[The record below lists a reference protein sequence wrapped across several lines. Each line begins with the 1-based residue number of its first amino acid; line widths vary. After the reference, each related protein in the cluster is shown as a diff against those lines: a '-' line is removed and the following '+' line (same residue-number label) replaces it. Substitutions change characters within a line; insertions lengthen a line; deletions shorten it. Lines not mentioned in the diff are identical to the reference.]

1 MLLAF
6 SGRRLRDQDEAWL
19 LERYQQSI
27 TVAAAM
33 LFGDDEF
40 RFLPISYDDIFCVAG
55 PTPIADAHRSVFGQ
69 DQSTEPY
76 EDAEAHN
83 HARVIMAVHD
93 AVRMLG
99 HDNPVSLLDPDGLY
113 DRAVYTDMVRSAEHT
128 SELQSQI
135 RHYYAVVF

>member
-1 MLLAF
+1 
-6 SGRRLRDQDEAWL
+6 
-19 LERYQQSI
+19 
-27 TVAAAM
+27 M
-33 LFGDDEF
+33 LFGDDKF

-55 PTPIADAHRSVFGQ
+55 PTPSADAHRSVFGQ

-113 DRAVYTDMVRSAEHT
+113 DRAVYTDMVVNQFN
-128 SELQSQI
+128 ELKIFNESDDDDTTGPI
-135 RHYYAVVF
+135 IDRKSTRLNSSH

>member
-6 SGRRLRDQDEAWL
+6 SGRRLMDQDEAWL

-40 RFLPISYDDIFCVAG
+40 RFLPISYDDILCVAG
-55 PTPIADAHRSVFGQ
+55 PTPIADAHRSVFAQ
-69 DQSTEPY
+69 DPSTEPY
-76 EDAEAHN
+76 EDAERHN
-83 HARVIMAVHD
+83 RARVIMAVHD

-99 HDNPVSLLDPDGLY
+99 
-113 DRAVYTDMVRSAEHT
+113 TRSEEHT
-128 SELQSQI
+128 SELQSLM
-135 RHYYAVVF
+135 RSSYAVFCLKKKK

>member
-1 MLLAF
+1 
-6 SGRRLRDQDEAWL
+6 
-19 LERYQQSI
+19 
-27 TVAAAM
+27 M

-99 HDNPVSLLDPDGLY
+99 HDNPVSLL
-113 DRAVYTDMVRSAEHT
+113 RSEERRVGNEGVSTCRSRWSRYH
-128 SELQSQI
+128 
-135 RHYYAVVF
+135 

>member
-6 SGRRLRDQDEAWL
+6 SGRRLMDQDEAWL

-83 HARVIMAVHD
+83 
-93 AVRMLG
+93 
-99 HDNPVSLLDPDGLY
+99 
-113 DRAVYTDMVRSAEHT
+113 RSEEHT
-128 SELQSQI
+128 SELQSLMRI
-135 RHYYAVVF
+135 SYAVFCLKKKTKRKHQTR